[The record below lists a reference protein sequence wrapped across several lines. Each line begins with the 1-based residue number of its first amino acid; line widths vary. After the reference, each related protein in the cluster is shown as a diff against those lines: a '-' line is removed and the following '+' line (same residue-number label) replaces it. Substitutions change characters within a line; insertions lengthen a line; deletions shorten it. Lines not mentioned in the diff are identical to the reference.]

1 MKRLQPQSLTA
12 QFALVVACLAAL
24 VLAVGATALY
34 SLTYSANAVRG
45 LTQAKLE
52 PGEDAQA
59 LVQRTLTVERMA
71 LQLSSDRT
79 VDALRQ
85 THRHILEQLEVLDRL
100 VDRFTS
106 AAAGNDVGVDV
117 LALHRSSQR
126 FRNTVNIEA
135 QMRATMLA
143 STGLPGAGTQADAP
157 MAGLDEEVQRQADA
171 LSAAARQVADDF
183 TLDYRKRIE
192 NLAQNSESLR
202 AWVVGEV
209 AVSLL
214 LTWLIVRVFLGR
226 HIVARL
232 RLVSHYLRHGHREGA
247 GESDGAQT
255 RVPVGAADE
264 IADMARAVEQFLE
277 DRRERARAED
287 ALKRLNAEL
296 ETRVAQRTAELAAA
310 LAGQTAEMAERQ
322 RAEEAARASA
332 HFLDSIIENI
342 PVILFVK
349 EAVSLRFLHVNRATE
364 ELLGY
369 GREELIGKSVHDLF
383 PVQQAEFF
391 AQMDRAVLE
400 ARRLVDIPEE
410 TVQTRDGPRLVHT
423 MKIPIVDAS
432 GKPQFLIG
440 ISRDITEHKRAEA
453 ASQESER
460 RYREAQIAL
469 AHANRVTTIGQLATS
484 MSHEIKQPVAAIITN
499 VHAGLIWLHAASPNL
514 QKVEQAFARILK
526 DAERTAEILD
536 RIHGLVGKSPPS
548 TERLQINEVIGEVI
562 GLMRAQVAASG
573 VSVRMHLADEL
584 PIIEGDR
591 IGLQQVML
599 NLVVNAVEAMS
610 GLDDQ
615 RRELIV
621 DTGSD
626 ESGDVI
632 VRVRDRGRGLAADSI
647 NRIFQPFYTSKAGG
661 MGMGLSI
668 CQSIIEAHGGRLWA
682 SANAP
687 RGAVFQFALPGA
699 RGREANRSSDA
710 PPT

>member
-1 MKRLQPQSLTA
+1 MKRLLPQSLTA

-45 LTQAKLE
+45 LAQAKLE
-52 PGEDAQA
+52 RGEDAQA
-59 LVQRTLTVERMA
+59 LVQRTLTIERMA
-71 LQLSSDRT
+71 LQLSSDHT

-85 THRHILEQLEVLDRL
+85 THLHILEQLEVFDRL
-100 VDRFTS
+100 VDRLAS

-143 STGLPGAGTQADAP
+143 STGLPGAGTQAAGP
-157 MAGLDEEVQRQADA
+157 MAGLDDEVRRQADA

-183 TLDYRKRIE
+183 TLDYRKTIE

-232 RLVSHYLRHGHREGA
+232 RLVSHYLRHGDREAA

-255 RVPVGAADE
+255 RVPVEGADE

-322 RAEEAARASA
+322 RAEEAARASE

-383 PVQQAEFF
+383 PAQQAEFF

-400 ARRLVDIPEE
+400 ARQSVDIPEE

-423 MKIPIVDAS
+423 IKIPIVDAT

-440 ISRDITEHKRAEA
+440 ISRDITEQKRAEA
-453 ASQESER
+453 ASHESER
-460 RYREAQIAL
+460 RYREAQMAL

-484 MSHEIKQPVAAIITN
+484 MSHEIKQPVAAIMTN
-499 VHAGLIWLHAASPNL
+499 VHAGLIWLHAATPNL
-514 QKVEQAFARILK
+514 PKIEQAFARILK
-526 DAERTAEILD
+526 DAERTAGILD
-536 RIHGLVGKSPPS
+536 RIHGLVGQNPPS
-548 TERLQINEVIGEVI
+548 TERLRINEVIGEVI
-562 GLMRAQVAASG
+562 ALMRAQVAGSG
-573 VSVRMHLADEL
+573 VSVRMQLADDL

-610 GLDDQ
+610 GLEDQ

-621 DTGSD
+621 DTKSD

-632 VRVRDRGRGLAADSI
+632 VCVRDRGRGLAADSI
-647 NRIFQPFYTSKAGG
+647 DRIFQPFYTSKAGG

-682 SANAP
+682 SSNAP
-687 RGAVFQFALPGA
+687 RGAVFQFTLPGA
-699 RGREANRSSDA
+699 RRREANRREDA
-710 PPT
+710 SPT